1 MNDYVFRISQP
12 ETRRIEVELA
22 FEARGEASLDVRLPV
37 WTPGSY
43 LVREHQRHVDGLSA
57 RAEDG
62 RELAVEKVDKHT
74 WRVSCVGAR
83 TVRVTYRLHCF
94 ELTVRTNHVDAT
106 HAFLNPSAAAIF
118 VVGREHEPCSVRLQM
133 PESWRAWVALPLM
146 EGDGFA
152 GDRAEAGGRSIEGGL
167 YRAQDYDELADSP
180 FELGTEG
187 SHTSHAFMAQG
198 VPHELVVYGRGDFDP
213 RRVIPDIIKI
223 IDAEAAIFGG
233 LPYTERYLFILHL
246 NDKGRGG
253 LEHRRSCALLVPRF
267 SFVQKSAYEDF
278 LLLVAHEFFHLWN
291 VKRLRPAAFTPYD
304 WTRENHTRLLWA
316 MEGLTSTYEVMA
328 LRRAGLIAP
337 QRFLEIWAERCTQ
350 LLRTPGRLRMSLSQA
365 SFDAWIKHYRPDE
378 STQNTT
384 VSYYLKGSIVGFL
397 LDLELRRRSGGARS
411 LDDLVRIL
419 FEKHG
424 AAPGLPEDGVEKAA
438 IELLGG
444 DAALHDWFQRSVHS
458 TQELQLSEALAGVG
472 LEVVQHAAKNA
483 DDKGGALE
491 DRSAAPPLTQSRGW
505 LGATLR
511 DRSGALEVT
520 AVAEWSPA
528 QQSGLAAGDELVA
541 CDGFRAD
548 LKQRISRAQPGQTI
562 RLSLFRMDEL
572 LEVALQLAPAPRDTV
587 TFVPQEHATPEQ
599 QALREKWLG
608 AAWPADATAA
618 TSVARG
624 APRE

>member
-1 MNDYVFRISQP
+1 MNDYTFRITQP
-12 ETRRIEVELA
+12 ETRRIEVELSV
-22 FEARGEASLDVRLPV
+22 ETRGEPLLDVRLPV

-43 LVREHQRHVDGLSA
+43 LVREHQRHVDGLHA
-57 RAEDG
+57 IADDG
-62 RELAVEKVDKHT
+62 SELPVSKVDKHT
-74 WRVSCVGAR
+74 WRIASAGAR
-83 TVRVTYRLHCF
+83 TVRVAYRLHCF

-106 HAFLNPSAAAIF
+106 HAFLNPSAAVIF
-118 VVGREHEPCSVRLQM
+118 VVGREREPCTVRLQM
-133 PESWRAWVALPLM
+133 PQSWQAWVALPL
-146 EGDGFA
+146 EGD
-152 GDRAEAGGRSIEGGL
+152 R

-187 SHTSHAFMAQG
+187 SHTSHTFVAQG
-198 VPHELVVYGRGDFDP
+198 VPHELVVWGRGDFDP
-213 RRVIPDIIKI
+213 RRVIPDIQKI

-233 LPYTERYLFILHL
+233 LPYQDRYLFILHL

-316 MEGLTSTYEVMA
+316 MEGLTSTYEVMT
-328 LRRAGLIAP
+328 LRRAGLITP

-350 LLRTPGRLRMSLSQA
+350 LLRTPGRLRTSLAQA
-365 SFDAWIKHYRPDE
+365 SYDAWIKHYRPDE

-384 VSYYLKGSIVGFL
+384 VSYYLKGSVVGFL

-411 LDDLVRIL
+411 LDDLVRVL

-438 IELLGG
+438 IELLGAESG
-444 DAALHDWFQRSVHS
+444 LHDWFELAVRS
-458 TQELQLSEALAGVG
+458 TQELPLSEALAAVG
-472 LEVVQHAAKNA
+472 LTVVQHAPRNA
-483 DDKGGALE
+483 DDKGDAEE
-491 DRSAAPPLTQSRGW
+491 DPADAPDPAAQTRAF

-511 DRSGALEVT
+511 DRAGALEVT
-520 AVAEWSPA
+520 SVAEGSPA
-528 QQSGLAAGDELVA
+528 QLCGLAAGDELVA

-548 LKQRISRAQPGQTI
+548 LKSRLSRAQPGQLV

-572 LEVALQLAPAPRDTV
+572 LEVAVPLAPAPRDTV
-587 TFVPQEHATPEQ
+587 MFVPDGKPPPEIHSQ
-599 QALREKWLG
+599 REKWLG
-608 AAWPADATAA
+608 AVWPA
-618 TSVARG
+618 
-624 APRE
+624 E

>member
-1 MNDYVFRISQP
+1 MNAYVFRITQP
-12 ETRRIEVELA
+12 ETRRIEVELT
-22 FEARGEASLDVRLPV
+22 FEALGERSLDVRLPV

-43 LVREHQRHVDGLSA
+43 LVREHQRHIDGLTA
-57 RAEDG
+57 RADDG
-62 RELAVEKVDKHT
+62 RELAVAKVDKHT
-74 WRVSCVGAR
+74 WRVTCAGAR
-83 TVRVTYRLHCF
+83 SVKVAYRLHCF

-133 PESWRAWVALPLM
+133 PQSWRAWVALPLADESA
-146 EGDGFA
+146 EG
-152 GDRAEAGGRSIEGGL
+152 EV

-180 FELGTEG
+180 FEMGTEG
-187 SHTSHAFMAQG
+187 SHNSHLFTAQG
-198 VPHELVVYGRGDFDP
+198 VQHELVVWGRGDFDA

-233 LPYTERYLFILHL
+233 LPYADRYLFILHL

-328 LRRAGLIAP
+328 LRRAGLVTP

-384 VSYYLKGSIVGFL
+384 VSYYLKGSVVGFL
-397 LDLELRRRSGGARS
+397 LDLELRRRSAGKRS
-411 LDDLVRIL
+411 LDDLVRVL

-424 AAPGLPEDGVEKAA
+424 DAPGLPEDGVEKAA

-444 DAALHDWFQRSVHS
+444 DAALHDWFLRSVHS
-458 TQELQLSEALAGVG
+458 TQELQVAEALAGVG
-472 LEVVQHAAKNA
+472 LEAVEHAAKNA
-483 DDKGGALE
+483 DDKGGAE
-491 DRSAAPPLTQSRGW
+491 ADRGKAPPPSQPRGW
-505 LGATLR
+505 LGASLR

-520 AVAEWSPA
+520 SVAEGSPA
-528 QQSGLAAGDELVA
+528 QLSGLAAGDELVA

-548 LKQRISRAQPGQTI
+548 LKQRISRVQPGQTA

-572 LEVALQLAPAPRDTV
+572 LEVALQLAPVPRDTV
-587 TFVPQEHATPEQ
+587 TFVPRQDAAPGVV
-599 QALREKWLG
+599 ALREEWLG
-608 AAWPADATAA
+608 AAWPAADAPVAA
-618 TSVARG
+618 GPAR
-624 APRE
+624 E

>member
-1 MNDYVFRISQP
+1 MNAYTFRITQP
-12 ETRRIEVELA
+12 ETRRIEIDLA
-22 FEARGEASLDVRLPV
+22 VEARGEKSLDVRLPV

-43 LVREHQRHVDGLSA
+43 LVREHQRHVDGIKA

-62 RELAVEKVDKHT
+62 RELPVQKVDKST
-74 WRVSCVGAR
+74 WRIASAGAR
-83 TVRVTYRLHCF
+83 TVRVSYRLHCF

-118 VVGREHEPCSVRLQM
+118 VVGREGEPCSVRLQM
-133 PESWRAWVALPLM
+133 PQSWRAWVALPR
-146 EGDGFA
+146 EGDGSA
-152 GDRAEAGGRSIEGGL
+152 GAQAEAEGRSMGGDNE

-187 SHTSHAFMAQG
+187 SHTAHSFTAQG
-198 VPHELVVYGRGDFDP
+198 VAHEVVVWGRGDFDA
-213 RRVIPDIIKI
+213 RRVIPDIVKI

-233 LPYTERYLFILHL
+233 LPYKDRYLFILHL

-316 MEGLTSTYEVMA
+316 MEGLTSTYEVLA
-328 LRRAGLIAP
+328 LRRAGLLTP

-350 LLRTPGRLRMSLSQA
+350 LLRTPGRFRISLSQA

-397 LDLELRRRSGGARS
+397 LDLELRRRSGGAKS
-411 LDDLVRIL
+411 LDDLVRVL

-424 AAPGLPEDGVEKAA
+424 LPPGLPEDGVEKAA
-438 IELLGG
+438 IDLLGDSG
-444 DAALHDWFQRSVHS
+444 LHDWFQRAVHS
-458 TQELQLSEALAGVG
+458 TQELQLDEALAGAG
-472 LEVVQHAAKNA
+472 LRSVLHSARNS
-483 DDKGGALE
+483 DDKGGAAE
-491 DRSAAPPLTQSRGW
+491 EAPDPSAQSRGW

-511 DRSGALEVT
+511 DKSGALEVT
-520 AVAEWSPA
+520 SVAEGSPA
-528 QQSGLAAGDELVA
+528 QLCGLAAGDELIA
-541 CDGFRAD
+541 CDGFRSE
-548 LKQRISRAQPGQTI
+548 LKQRLARAQPGQTV

-572 LEVALQLAPAPRDTV
+572 VEVAVQLATPPRDTV
-587 TFVPQEHATPEQ
+587 TIAPDPKAAPG
-599 QALREKWLG
+599 QAELRERWLG
-608 AAWPADATAA
+608 ARWPL
-618 TSVARG
+618 S
-624 APRE
+624 